1 MEKKKAILLLEDGT
15 VFPGYSFG
23 YLGESTGEVC
33 FNTSMTGYQEI
44 ITDPSYAG
52 QIMTM
57 TYPMIG
63 NYGVNKE
70 DMESVVPVMR
80 GFVVREYSEIFS
92 NWRAEE
98 SLDAFLVKHK
108 IPGIEGIDTRK
119 LTRHIRD
126 KGAMRGIISAIDS
139 DEKSLMKKVLE
150 SPKMDGWDLATEVS
164 TKKPYTFSK
173 EGKYK
178 IAAYD
183 FGAKLNILRLLAAE
197 NCQVEVFPSKT
208 PAEEIIKQ
216 KPDGVFLSNGPGDP
230 ATLDYAIEN
239 IKKLIDSNI
248 PIFGICLGHQLLGL
262 AFGAK
267 TFKLKYGHRG
277 GNQPVKDLTTG
288 KVEITSQNHGFSI
301 DDKTINGLD
310 VEVTHLNL
318 NDNTIEG
325 IAHKTKPIFCVQY
338 HPEASPGPHDASY
351 LFKRFI
357 EYIEKTRK

>member
-15 VFPGYSFG
+15 TFSGYSFG
-23 YLGESTGEVC
+23 YFGEATGEVC
-33 FNTSMTGYQEI
+33 FNTSMTGYQEV

-52 QIMTM
+52 QIITM

-70 DMESVVPVMR
+70 DMESTAPVMC
-80 GFVVREYSEIFS
+80 GFVVREYSEVYS

-98 SLDAFLVKHK
+98 SLDKFLVTHK
-108 IPGIEGIDTRK
+108 IPGIEGVDTRK

-126 KGAMRGIISAIDS
+126 KGAMRGIISAVEFDQ
-139 DEKSLMKKVLE
+139 KKLMDKILV
-150 SPKMDGWDLATEVS
+150 SPKMEGWDLATEVS
-164 TKKPYTFSK
+164 TKKTYAFSK

-178 IAAYD
+178 IIAYD
-183 FGAKLNILRLLAAE
+183 FGAKLNILKLLAAE
-197 NCQVEVFPSKT
+197 DCQVEVVPAKT
-208 PAEEIIKQ
+208 PAEEVLNK
-216 KPDGVFLSNGPGDP
+216 KPDGIFLSNGPGDP
-230 ATLDYAIEN
+230 AALDYAINN

-262 AFGAK
+262 ALGAK

-288 KVEITSQNHGFSI
+288 KVEITSQNHGFSV
-301 DDKTINGLD
+301 DEKTLKDLD
-310 VEVTHLNL
+310 VEITHINL
-318 NDNTIEG
+318 NDKTIEG
-325 IAHKTKPIFCVQY
+325 IAHKKKPIFCVQY

-357 EYIEKTRK
+357 DYINKKKN

>member
-1 MEKKKAILLLEDGT
+1 MEKKKALLLLEDGI
-15 VFPGYSFG
+15 VFHGYSFG
-23 YLGESTGEVC
+23 YQGEATGEVC

-52 QIMTM
+52 QIITM
-57 TYPMIG
+57 TYTMIG
-63 NYGVNKE
+63 NYGVNE
-70 DMESVVPVMR
+70 ADMESKVPVMR
-80 GFVVREYSEIFS
+80 GFVVREYSEVYS

-98 SLDAFLVKHK
+98 SLDSFLVKHK
-108 IPGIEGIDTRK
+108 IPGIEGVDTRM

-126 KGAMRGIISAIDS
+126 KGAMRGIISAS
-139 DEKSLMKKVLE
+139 ELDEKKLLEKVLA

-164 TKKPYTFSK
+164 TKKPYIFSDK
-173 EGKYK
+173 GKYK
-178 IAAYD
+178 IVAYD
-183 FGAKLNILRLLAAE
+183 FGAKLNILRLLADAG
-197 NCQVEVFPSKT
+197 CQVEVVPAKT
-208 PAEEIIKQ
+208 PAEEVLAK

-230 ATLDYAIEN
+230 ATLDYAIAN
-239 IKKLIDSNI
+239 IKKLIEANI

-288 KVEITSQNHGFSI
+288 KVEITSQNHGFSV
-301 DDKTINGLD
+301 DEVTLKALD
-310 VEVTHLNL
+310 VEITHLNL

-338 HPEASPGPHDASY
+338 HPEAAPGPHDASY
-351 LFKRFI
+351 LFQRFI
-357 EYIEKTRK
+357 EYIEKSKK